1 MTAKAT
7 TDRTADT
14 KYTPDVPIQAMPMAT
29 PATAGPS
36 TRVVLMLICP
46 STMAFGSRS
55 LPTNWPVI
63 AMRAGPRKANATACT
78 ADDTSSIQYSTKSN
92 ATPNPI
98 HADVAA
104 IANWHTAI
112 TSRFE
117 SRSAITPPNGVAISI
132 GTPNAMYTPPSPVF
146 VPVSSLANHP
156 RAMTCDWTA
165 RKAIRPERNSRR

>member
-14 KYTPDVPIQAMPMAT
+14 KYTPDVPIQAMPMAI

-46 STMAFGSRS
+46 RTTAFGSRS
-55 LPTNWPVI
+55 RPTSWPVI

-98 HADVAA
+98 HADVTRHRQLADGDHESLGEAVGDHPAERRGDQHRHAERHVHAA
-104 IANWHTAI
+104 RARC
-112 TSRFE
+112 SC
-117 SRSAITPPNGVAISI
+117 RSARWPA
-132 GTPNAMYTPPSPVF
+132 
-146 VPVSSLANHP
+146 
-156 RAMTCDWTA
+156 
-165 RKAIRPERNSRR
+165 SRGR